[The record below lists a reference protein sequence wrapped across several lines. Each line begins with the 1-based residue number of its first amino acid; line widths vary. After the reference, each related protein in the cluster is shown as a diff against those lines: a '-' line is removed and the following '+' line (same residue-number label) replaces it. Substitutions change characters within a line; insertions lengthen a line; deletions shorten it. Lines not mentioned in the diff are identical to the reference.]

1 MQGRMVKNTKRIL
14 MELLNTHPIKKSDLG
29 FHGNLFGGKLLAWID
44 AAAAGYSMQL
54 CDSPRMV
61 TVSIDKCY
69 FEKPAREG
77 QLLKIYGY
85 PSKLGNSSV
94 TLYMEARAHNVY
106 TGNQVVVLKT
116 NIRFVR
122 IDEEG
127 NPIPIGEKGRLRIT
141 RLIEERKT
149 TNEG

>member
-1 MQGRMVKNTKRIL
+1 
-14 MELLNTHPIKKSDLG
+14 MELISTHPIKKSDLG

-44 AAAAGYSMQL
+44 SAAAGYSMQL

-61 TVSIDKCY
+61 TVSIDKCF
-69 FEKPAREG
+69 FEKPAKEG

-85 PSKLGNSSV
+85 PTKLGTTSV

-106 TGNQVVVLKT
+106 TGNQIVVLKT

-127 NPIPIGEKGRLRIT
+127 NPIPINEKGRIRIMKLIQENT
-141 RLIEERKT
+141 VIEE
-149 TNEG
+149 

>member
-1 MQGRMVKNTKRIL
+1 MDLIT
-14 MELLNTHPIKKSDLG
+14 THPIKKSDLG
-29 FHGNLFGGKLLAWID
+29 FHGNLFGGKLLSILD
-44 AAAAGYSMQL
+44 SAAAGYSMQL
-54 CDSPRMV
+54 CDTPRMV

-69 FEKPAREG
+69 FEKPVREG
-77 QLLKIYGY
+77 QLLKIYGS

-106 TGNQVVVLKT
+106 TGNQVIVLKT

-127 NPIPIGEKGRLRIT
+127 NPIPIGEKSRIRIT
-141 RLIEERKT
+141 NLIQEI
-149 TNEG
+149 TNNNVSDPF

>member
-1 MQGRMVKNTKRIL
+1 
-14 MELLNTHPIKKSDLG
+14 MEILNTHPIKKSDLG

-61 TVSIDKCY
+61 TVSIDKCF
-69 FEKPAREG
+69 FEKPAKEG

-85 PSKLGNSSV
+85 PSKLGNTSV

-106 TGNQVVVLKT
+106 TGNQAVVLKT

-127 NPIPIGEKGRLRIT
+127 NPIPINEKGRLRIAK
-141 RLIEERKT
+141 LIEQNNLVE
-149 TNEG
+149 

>member
-1 MQGRMVKNTKRIL
+1 

-54 CDSPRMV
+54 CDNPRMV

-127 NPIPIGEKGRLRIT
+127 NPIPIGEKGKSRIT
-141 RLIEERKT
+141 RLIDENKIIHEE
-149 TNEG
+149 

>member
-1 MQGRMVKNTKRIL
+1 

-44 AAAAGYSMQL
+44 AAAAGYAMQL
-54 CDSPRMV
+54 CDTPRMV
-61 TVSIDKCY
+61 TVSIDKCF

-77 QLLKIYGY
+77 QLLKIYGT
-85 PSKLGNSSV
+85 PSKVGNTSV
-94 TLYMEARAHNVY
+94 DLYMEARAHNVY
-106 TGNQVVVLKT
+106 TAQQTLILKT

-127 NPIPIGEKGRLRIT
+127 NPIPISERAKRRMERI
-141 RLIEERKT
+141 IEGT
-149 TNEG
+149 VDLSDNII

>member
-1 MQGRMVKNTKRIL
+1 
-14 MELLNTHPIKKSDLG
+14 MELLNSHPIKKSDLG

-44 AAAAGYSMQL
+44 ASAAGYAMQL
-54 CDSPRMV
+54 CDTPRMV
-61 TVSIDKCY
+61 TVSIDKCN
-69 FEKPAREG
+69 FEKPAKEG
-77 QLLKIYGY
+77 QLLKIYGE
-85 PSKLGNSSV
+85 PAILGNSST

-127 NPIPIGEKGRLRIT
+127 NPIPIGEKGKNRIT
-141 RLIEERKT
+141 KLIEKN
-149 TNEG
+149 NEDEKNI